1 MLLLRGINAEE
12 NAMKLEEQLRRSIR
26 QKGHAFNTE
35 KAYVQK
41 YRQFVQ
47 FAKAKYGEYRHPG
60 ELNQSDLQE
69 FLTHLAAD
77 RNVAADRQRVALS
90 ALKFLYT
97 EVLELDFVNL
107 VGPPEFF
114 R

>member
-47 FAKAKYGEYRHPG
+47 FAKVKYGKYRLPG
-60 ELNQSDLQE
+60 EPNQSDLQE

-77 RNVAADRQRVALS
+77 RNVVADRQRVALS
-90 ALKFLYT
+90 
-97 EVLELDFVNL
+97 
-107 VGPPEFF
+107 